1 MYFQKNKKYVEI
13 VSCVNQDKIKS
24 YKILMTIPGKMGWSV
39 LKEFEIE
46 EHGQENYVNDKMI
59 KLILELLEQG
69 YELIK

>member
-13 VSCVNQDKIKS
+13 VLCVVEDKIKS
-24 YKILMTIPGKMGWSV
+24 YKILMTIPGKMGWNV
-39 LKEFEIE
+39 LREFKVE
-46 EHGQENYVNDKMI
+46 EHERERYVNEEMI